1 MSEMRRRD
9 GKLKILHT
17 IIGDFGRILR
27 QAAEIEEIDSILTG
41 EISPSKSYREVLQFQ
56 YFTDNGLKLLA
67 KTTTAVQEIF
77 IVSGQPDLV
86 LDELVKAGFV
96 DLEQEDVKHGDPH
109 KRRNRGSRRENRPEA
124 SDRHRASRA
133 EASHPVRP
141 GGNKEPVA
149 SASGEPL
156 TLRQRLAPDTLAAL
170 MKVKDAVTPRP
181 RVESLEE
188 KKAAA
193 TAPARKPTLSQRTEV
208 RRREAEEDNFAALFE
223 PQEDEESFA
232 ELLARSKLDPKHFK
246 S

>member
-17 IIGDFGRILR
+17 IIGDFGKVLR
-27 QAAEIEEIDSILTG
+27 QAAEIEEIESILTG
-41 EISPSKSYREVLQFQ
+41 EISPSKSYRETLQFQ

-77 IVSGQPDLV
+77 VVSAQPDLV

-96 DLEQEDVKHGDPH
+96 DLERDDVKHSNPRKRH
-109 KRRNRGSRRENRPEA
+109 RRRNPHSGGGNATVQPAPTGGAHHSHRNERENPSSSPTE
-124 SDRHRASRA
+124 
-133 EASHPVRP
+133 
-141 GGNKEPVA
+141 
-149 SASGEPL
+149 EPL
-156 TLRQRLAPDTLAAL
+156 TLRQHLAPETLAAL
-170 MKVKDAVTPRP
+170 MKVKEAATPRP

-188 KKAAA
+188 KKAANA
-193 TAPARKPTLSQRTEV
+193 KRSGLTPRAQVKQREDG
-208 RRREAEEDNFAALFE
+208 EEDFASLFE
-223 PQEDEESFA
+223 PKEGEESFA